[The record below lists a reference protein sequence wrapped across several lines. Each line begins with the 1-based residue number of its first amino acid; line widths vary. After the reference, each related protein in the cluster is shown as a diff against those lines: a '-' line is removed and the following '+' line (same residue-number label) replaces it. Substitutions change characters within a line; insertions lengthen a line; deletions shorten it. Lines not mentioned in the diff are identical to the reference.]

1 MHIIP
6 RINKDWQQQDW
17 QTALSNVITDPAE
30 LLQELALDASLL
42 PAARIAAQQFPL
54 KVPYSFVARMK
65 KGDVYDPLLRQVL
78 PLHDELQ
85 NHAGYSVDPLQENEF
100 NPLPGLLHKYYGR
113 VLLTVA
119 GICGINCRYCFRRHF
134 PYEENNPGRIGWE
147 KVLQYIAADQT
158 ISEVIFSGGDPLIAS
173 DKLLKELIIK
183 IAKIPH
189 VKTLRIHTRMPIV
202 IPMRITE
209 TLIELMTCTHLRPVI
224 VLHCNHP
231 QEIDMSIHNAIQKCR
246 DANITLLNQAVLLKG
261 VNDNA
266 DVLIELS
273 EKLFSCGIL
282 PYYLHLLDRAQNTAH
297 FAVSEFTAQ
306 QLLADIMS
314 KLPGYLVPKIVREV
328 AGAANKMPIPYL
340 ENCLHSLL
348 PEGEKE

>member
-6 RINKDWQQQDW
+6 RINTDWQQQDW

-42 PAARIAAQQFPL
+42 PAAQLASQQFPL
-54 KVPYSFVARMK
+54 KVPHSFVARMK
-65 KGDVYDPLLRQVL
+65 KGDPNDPLLRQVL
-78 PLHDELQ
+78 PLQDELKS
-85 NHAGYSVDPLQENEF
+85 HASYSVDPLHENEF
-100 NPLPGLLHKYYGR
+100 NPLPGLLHKYHGR

-119 GICGINCRYCFRRHF
+119 SVCGVNCRYCFRRHF
-134 PYEENNPGRIGWE
+134 PYDENNPGRNGWG
-147 KVLQYIAADQT
+147 KVLQYIADDQS
-158 ISEVIFSGGDPLIAS
+158 ISEVIFSGGDPLIAP
-173 DKLLKELIIK
+173 DRLLKDLVMK
-183 IAKIPH
+183 IATISH

-202 IPMRITE
+202 IPMRIT
-209 TLIELMTCTHLRPVI
+209 TALIELLTCTHLQPVM

-231 QEIDMSIHNAIQKCR
+231 QEIDMTVHNAIQKCR

-261 VNDNA
+261 INDNA

-306 QLLADIMS
+306 QLLVEIMA
-314 KLPGYLVPKIVREV
+314 KLPGYLVPRVVREV
-328 AGAANKMPIPYL
+328 AGASGKTPIPYL
-340 ENCLHSLL
+340 ENCRN
-348 PEGEKE
+348 